1 MEMKDNK
8 IILYLL
14 YGQSIYYLLTG
25 IWPLLHIES
34 FMAVTGPKND
44 IWLVQTVGVMI
55 IAVALSLFFAARTK
69 SYYLPTMVL
78 GISAAL
84 GLMFVDVVFFL
95 KGDISGIYLAD
106 AFAEFLLVLGW
117 GYFIV
122 KYGKDP
128 SLISPDDLP

>member
-8 IILYLL
+8 IILWLL

>member
-1 MEMKDNK
+1 
-8 IILYLL
+8 LL